1 MFSTLGS
8 NLKTEPW
15 SRSLSQDYFNI
26 LMLKLIWNTLYFR
39 LTGQEQA
46 SDMSCME
53 RIIDI
58 DYKYLFFLLGIF
70 FPKSWELGQLQTRKC
85 NTFHVIS
92 VWRDNK
98 FFQKPLKD
106 YLVISV
112 LPQNLSLLP
121 HFTHLF
127 DLLCNLFVRRF
138 DAAHFCLLHLSRK
151 NIHFTKFDCL

>member
-70 FPKSWELGQLQTRKC
+70 SPKVES
-85 NTFHVIS
+85 
-92 VWRDNK
+92 
-98 FFQKPLKD
+98 
-106 YLVISV
+106 LVSYKQENAI
-112 LPQNLSLLP
+112 
-121 HFTHLF
+121 LF
-127 DLLCNLFVRRF
+127 MW
-138 DAAHFCLLHLSRK
+138 
-151 NIHFTKFDCL
+151 